1 MAQHF
6 LLSKAA
12 KTLSLASVFT
22 MKDADAETAFRRI
35 RWADTNGE
43 PVCPHCGGV
52 DAYDCR
58 RLKGA
63 PRFRCRACVKD
74 FTITSGTLFA
84 SHKLPLRCYLA
95 AIAIFCNEAK
105 GKSALALSRDL
116 SVSYK
121 CAFVLLHKLR
131 EAMAAELK
139 GRVIGGEGKI
149 AELDSGYFGGYVKPA
164 NLKNH
169 RVDRRF
175 YEHQSGKRK
184 AVIVIRE
191 RDGNT
196 LPAVFRT
203 EGQALNWVRARIAK
217 GTVVNADESPNW
229 NELHSRFEMK
239 RINHEEA
246 YSLDGA
252 CTNWAEEFFSRMRR
266 AEIGHH
272 HHIAGAYLLRYAQ
285 EASWREDNR
294 RASNGDQVNR
304 LAGLALKQKPS
315 VDFSGYWQRHLE
327 DTSVSS

>member
-1 MAQHF
+1 MAQHY
-6 LLSKAA
+6 LPSKAA

-22 MKDADAETAFRRI
+22 MKDADAEVTFRRI

-43 PVCPHCGGV
+43 PVCPHFGGV

-95 AIAIFCNEAK
+95 AIATFCNEVK
-105 GKSALALSRDL
+105 GKSALALSREL

-139 GRVIGGEGKI
+139 GRVIGGEGKLAEI
-149 AELDSGYFGGYVKPA
+149 ASGYFGGYVKPA

-191 RDGNT
+191 RNGNT
-196 LPAVFRT
+196 LPAVFKS
-203 EGQALNWVRARIAK
+203 EKHALDFIKRRIAP
-217 GTVVNADESPNW
+217 GTIINADEAANW
-229 NELHSRFEMK
+229 NELQARFEMK

-246 YSLDGA
+246 YSLNGA

-294 RASNGDQVNR
+294 RVSNGDQVGQVAK
-304 LAGLALKQKPS
+304 LAMKRKES
-315 VDFSGYWQRHLE
+315 VDFTGYWQRH
-327 DTSVSS
+327 SNRI

>member
-35 RWADTNGE
+35 RWADTNGD

-95 AIAIFCNEAK
+95 AIALFCNEVK
-105 GKSALALSRDL
+105 GKSALALSREL

-139 GRVIGGEGKI
+139 GRVIGGEGKV
-149 AELDSGYFGGYVKPA
+149 AEVDSGYFGGYVKPA
-164 NLKNH
+164 NLKTH

-184 AVIVIRE
+184 AVVVIRE
-191 RDGNT
+191 RDGST

-217 GTVVNADESPNW
+217 GTVVNADESANW

-294 RASNGDQVNR
+294 RSSNGEQINR
-304 LAGLALKQKPS
+304 VTGLALSSKPS
-315 VDFSGYWQRHLE
+315 VDFTGYWQRHK
-327 DTSVSS
+327 SA

>member
-22 MKDADAETAFRRI
+22 MKDADAEMAFRRI

-95 AIAIFCNEAK
+95 AIALFCNEVK
-105 GKSALALSRDL
+105 GKSALALSREL

-131 EAMAAELK
+131 EAMSAELK
-139 GRVIGGEGKI
+139 GRVIGGEGKV
-149 AELDSGYFGGYVKPA
+149 AEVDAGYFGGYVKPA
-164 NLKNH
+164 NLHTH

-191 RDGNT
+191 RNGNT
-196 LPAVFRT
+196 LPAVFKNEKR
-203 EGQALNWVRARIAK
+203 ALDFIRRRIAP
-217 GTVVNADESPNW
+217 GTIVNADESANW

-294 RASNGDQVNR
+294 RSSNGEQTNR
-304 LAGLALKQKPS
+304 VAGLALASKPS
-315 VDFSGYWQRHLE
+315 VDFSGYWQRHIN
-327 DTSVSS
+327 S

>member
-22 MKDADAETAFRRI
+22 MKDADAEMAFRRI

-63 PRFRCRACVKD
+63 PRFRCRACGKD
-74 FTITSGTLFA
+74 FSITSGTLFA

-95 AIAIFCNEAK
+95 AIAIFVNEVK

-121 CAFVLLHKLR
+121 CAFVLVHKLR

-139 GRVIGGEGKI
+139 GRVIGGEGKT
-149 AELDSGYFGGYVKPA
+149 AEVDSGYFGGYVKPA
-164 NLKNH
+164 NLKEH

-175 YEHQSGKRK
+175 FEHQSHKRK

-191 RDGNT
+191 RNGNT
-196 LPAVFRT
+196 LPAVFKSEKR
-203 EGQALNWVRARIAK
+203 ALDFIKRRIAP
-217 GTVVNADESPNW
+217 GTIVNADESANW

-294 RASNGDQVNR
+294 RSSNGEQVNR
-304 LAGLALKQKPS
+304 VAGLALASKPS
-315 VDFSGYWQRHLE
+315 VDFSGYWQRHLPALA
-327 DTSVSS
+327 

>member
-1 MAQHF
+1 VAQHF

-35 RWADTNGE
+35 RWADANGE

-95 AIAIFCNEAK
+95 AIALFCNEVK
-105 GKSALALSRDL
+105 GKSALALSREL

-131 EAMAAELK
+131 EAMSAELK
-139 GRVIGGEGKI
+139 GRVIGGEGKV
-149 AELDSGYFGGYVKPA
+149 AEVDSGYFGGYVKPA
-164 NLKNH
+164 NLKNN

-175 YEHQSGKRK
+175 FEHQSGKRK
-184 AVIVIRE
+184 AVVVIRE
-191 RDGNT
+191 RNGNT
-196 LPAVFRT
+196 LPAVFKSEKR
-203 EGQALNWVRARIAK
+203 ALDFIRRRIAP
-217 GTVVNADESPNW
+217 GTIVNADESANW

-294 RASNGDQVNR
+294 RSSNGEQVNR
-304 LAGLALKQKPS
+304 VAGLAMASKPS
-315 VDFSGYWQRHLE
+315 VDFSGYWQRH
-327 DTSVSS
+327 SH